1 MATGVDVGQID
12 RAQESALHC
21 ARNASGSTSV
31 ERRANCEVCC
41 YTEYGL
47 KGLYRTPRTPWSE
60 GSLEACVQ
68 SCVVTDGLQKNDSVA
83 RAPPQEQMAWE
94 SGSWAH
100 DGADKPFGDNFLT
113 WTVPNRCVLRE
124 HDTAKHRRPS
134 LTGNFTVPF

>member
-21 ARNASGSTSV
+21 ARNASGSTGV
-31 ERRANCEVCC
+31 KRRANCEVCC

-60 GSLEACVQ
+60 GSLEVCVQ
-68 SCVVTDGLQKNDSVA
+68 SCAMIDGLQKNDSVA
-83 RAPPQEQMAWE
+83 RAPPQEQMTWE

-100 DGADKPFGDNFLT
+100 GAAEKQFGDNFLT

-134 LTGNFTVPF
+134 TTGNFPRP